1 MMADSRRPSSGDR
14 RPGKGGRQQRTEDVE
29 VPGATGASPDSLA
42 SPDEAREEA
51 EHRLGK
57 TKKHVSEP

>member
-1 MMADSRRPSSGDR
+1 MADSRRPSSGDP
-14 RPGKGGRQQRTEDVE
+14 RPGKGGRQQRTEDVQ
-29 VPGATGASPDSLA
+29 VPGATGGSSDREASPE
-42 SPDEAREEA
+42 EAREEA